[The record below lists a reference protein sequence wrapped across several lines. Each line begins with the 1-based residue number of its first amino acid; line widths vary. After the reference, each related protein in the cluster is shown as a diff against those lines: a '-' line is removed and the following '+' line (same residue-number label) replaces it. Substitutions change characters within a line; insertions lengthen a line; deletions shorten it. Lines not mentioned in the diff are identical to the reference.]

1 MNGKETPVVRAPIL
15 SVLGHVDSGKTT
27 LLDKIRGTAVQLREA
42 GGITQHIGASMLPKE
57 TLEAIA
63 GDLLKKY
70 RFEVRIPGLLLI
82 DTPGHEVFANLRRR
96 GGSACDIAILVVDIT
111 KGLEPQTHESL
122 NILLS
127 REVPFVVAANKVDL
141 LYEWRPQKTLSILES
156 LSAQSKNTIYQLE
169 ERLSY
174 IYAGLDAYKLQSN
187 RFDRVRD
194 FRKEVAV
201 VPISA
206 KTGEGIKELIAII
219 IGLVQRFMLD
229 KLTVN
234 YDDAGYGVVLEVS
247 REHGIGSVLKCIH
260 LDGTI
265 RVGDTFI
272 TMGPEGVNVGKVR
285 GILLPAPL
293 DEIRDPTKKF
303 KNIKVS
309 YPAAGVLII
318 GPEVEN
324 IFAGAPFYTIS
335 DEKETPKYIS
345 YVTKEVTSIQID
357 TEKVGVVV
365 KADTLG
371 SLEALVSYI
380 TRKGIPV
387 RKAFI
392 GAVSKR
398 DIVEAEIVKNVDE
411 TKGAIIAFNVD
422 VLPDAEELAKS
433 KKVPIFRGEVIFRLV
448 DEYLSWV
455 QQEVTRKRLEE
466 YDSLVK
472 PGKFQVLEGYVFRR
486 SKPAIVGIKVLAGV
500 IKPKYRVVNTSN
512 EVIGT
517 IHQIQDRGN
526 PIPEA
531 TRNME
536 VAISIPEAVVG
547 RDFEVNEVLY
557 VDVPESD
564 AKKLLKEFQD
574 LMKGDEKEAL
584 LELINIKRKFDPSWA
599 RG

>member
-1 MNGKETPVVRAPIL
+1 MNKKDTLTVRAPIL

-82 DTPGHEVFANLRRR
+82 DTPGHEVFTNLRKR
-96 GGSACDIAILVVDIT
+96 GGSACDIAILVIDIT

-156 LSAQSKNTIYQLE
+156 LNAQSKTAILQLE
-169 ERLSY
+169 EKLSY

-187 RFDRVRD
+187 RFDRIRD
-194 FRKEVAV
+194 FKKEVAV

-219 IGLVQRFMLD
+219 IGLVQKFMLD
-229 KLTVN
+229 RLTVS
-234 YDDAGYGVVLEVS
+234 YDDVGYGIVLEVS

-272 TMGPEGVNVGKVR
+272 TIGPEGINVGKVR

-303 KNIKVS
+303 KSIKIS
-309 YPAAGVLII
+309 YPAAGILIM
-318 GPEVEN
+318 GPAVEN
-324 IFAGAPFYTIS
+324 IFAGAPFYAIT
-335 DEKETPKYIS
+335 DEKEAPKYIS
-345 YVTKEVTSIQID
+345 NLTKEVSSIQID
-357 TEKVGVVV
+357 TEKIGVIV

-380 TRKGIPV
+380 TRKGMPV

-398 DIVEAEIVKNVDE
+398 DVIEAEIVKNVDE

-433 KKVPIFRGEVIFRLV
+433 KKIPIFKGEVIFRLV
-448 DEYLSWV
+448 DEYLSWM
-455 QQEVTRKRLEE
+455 QQEVIRKRLEE
-466 YDSLVK
+466 YNSLTK
-472 PGKFQVLEGYVFRR
+472 PGKFQVLEGCVFRR
-486 SKPAIVGIKVLAGV
+486 SKPAIVGVKVLAGV
-500 IKPKYRVVNTSN
+500 IKPKYRIININN
-512 EVIGT
+512 EIIGT
-517 IHQIQDRGN
+517 IHQIQDKGN

-547 RDFEVNEVLY
+547 RDFEVNEILY
-557 VDVPESD
+557 VDVPELD

-574 LMKGDEKEAL
+574 LMKGDERETL